1 MKKLFALLLALGML
15 CSFAMAEEAEAVEL
29 SWDSVSDETKAL
41 GSLQQIEI
49 PDVVKIVYW
58 VPQNMAAL
66 DVNQIEAEVPPVA
79 AFATADEEYTI
90 SVYALNAAD
99 GWEAYVAGLGATE
112 ETAKLVITN
121 GIQAIGFEAEEEG
134 IDMVIIPVTDTMVV
148 VYAFTPLNGDEDWDA
163 TKAVIVASIQAAE

>member
-58 VPQNMAAL
+58 VPQNMAAV
-66 DVNQIEAEVPPVA
+66 DVSAIGVDGLAA

-90 SVYALNAAD
+90 SVYAYSVNWQDFL
-99 GWEAYVAGLGATE
+99 VAGGATE
-112 ETAKLVITN
+112 ENARMIVTN
-121 GIQAIGFEAEEEG
+121 SIDAISFEQEEDG
-134 IDMVIIPVTDTMVV
+134 IDMVVIPVNDEITVV
-148 VYAFTPLNGDEDWDA
+148 FAFTPLNGDEDWDEVKGA
-163 TKAVIVASIQAAE
+163 IVSSIQAAE

>member
-41 GSLQQIEI
+41 GSFQQIEI

-58 VPQNMAAL
+58 VPQNMAAV
-66 DVNQIEAEVPPVA
+66 DVSAIGVDGLAA

-90 SVYALNAAD
+90 SVYAYSVNWQDFL
-99 GWEAYVAGLGATE
+99 VAGGATE
-112 ETAKLVITN
+112 ENARMIVTN
-121 GIQAIGFEAEEEG
+121 SIDAISFENEEDG
-134 IDMVIIPVTDTMVV
+134 IDMVIIPVNDEITVV
-148 VYAFTPLNGDEDWDA
+148 FAFTPLNGDEDWDEVKGA
-163 TKAVIVASIQAAE
+163 IVSSIQAAE